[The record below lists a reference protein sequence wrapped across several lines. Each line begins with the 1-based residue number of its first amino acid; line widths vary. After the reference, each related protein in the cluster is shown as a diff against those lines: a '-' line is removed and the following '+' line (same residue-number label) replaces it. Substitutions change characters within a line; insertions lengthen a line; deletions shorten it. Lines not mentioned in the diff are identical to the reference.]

1 MRAPDRRR
9 KRRVRRPTGSDSVSR
24 GRFIVVEG
32 AEGVGKSTQV
42 GRLAAFLEQAG
53 LPVVCGREPGQTSV
67 GEGIRELLLHGNR
80 STLPPHTELHLI
92 LAARAAYVAE
102 IVEPALAAGKW
113 VVSDRFDL
121 STFAYQGYGTGID
134 AGRIASMN
142 HDVTSGLT
150 PDLYLVLDLSVEE
163 GMARRAGED
172 RDWDRFESAGLAFL
186 RRVRRGYV
194 ELTQS
199 RENAVLVPAAGAPG
213 EVEERIRREVVGA
226 FPETF
231 GGERV

>member
-1 MRAPDRRR
+1 M
-9 KRRVRRPTGSDSVSR
+9 SR

-42 GRLAAFLEQAG
+42 RRLAAFLERAG
-53 LPVVCGREPGQTSV
+53 LPVVRGREPGQTSV
-67 GEGIRELLLHGNR
+67 GEGIRELLLHGTR
-80 STLPPHTELHLI
+80 SPLPPRTELHLI

-134 AGRIASMN
+134 AERIASMN
-142 HDVTSGLT
+142 HDVTSGLA
-150 PDLYLVLDLSVEE
+150 PDLYLVLDLTVEE
-163 GMARRAGED
+163 SMARRAGEE
-172 RDWDRFESAGLAFL
+172 RSWDRFESAGPAFL
-186 RRVRRGYV
+186 RRVRSGYLDLA
-194 ELTQS
+194 ES
-199 RENAVLVPAAGAPG
+199 RENAVLVPAAGTPG
-213 EVEERIRREVVGA
+213 EVEERIRGEIVGA

-231 GGERV
+231 RDGGVW

>member
-1 MRAPDRRR
+1 M
-9 KRRVRRPTGSDSVSR
+9 
-24 GRFIVVEG
+24 VEG

-42 GRLAAFLEQAG
+42 RRLAAFLERAG

-80 STLPPHTELHLI
+80 SPLPPRTELHLI

-134 AGRIASMN
+134 GERIASMN

-150 PDLYLVLDLSVEE
+150 PDLYLVLDLPVEE
-163 GMARRAGED
+163 ARARRAGEE
-172 RDWDRFESAGLAFL
+172 RSWDRFESAGLAFL
-186 RRVRRGYV
+186 RRVRRGYL
-194 ELTQS
+194 ELTES
-199 RENAVLVPAAGAPG
+199 RENAVLVPAAGTPG
-213 EVEERIRREVVGA
+213 EVEERIRGEIVGA

-231 GGERV
+231 RDGGV

>member
-1 MRAPDRRR
+1 MN
-9 KRRVRRPTGSDSVSR
+9 R

-32 AEGVGKSTQV
+32 TEGVGKSTQV
-42 GRLAAFLEQAG
+42 RRLAAFLEDAG
-53 LPVVCGREPGQTSV
+53 LPVVTGREPGQTSV
-67 GEGIRELLLHGNR
+67 GEGIRELLLHGSR
-80 STLPPHTELHLI
+80 SPIPPRTELHLI

-134 AGRIASMN
+134 TKRIAAMN
-142 HDVTSGLT
+142 HDVTSGLE

-172 RDWDRFESAGLAFL
+172 RDWDRFETAGLAFL

-194 ELTQS
+194 ELAETRQ
-199 RENAVLVPAAGAPG
+199 NAVLVPAAGTPE
-213 EVEERIRREVVGA
+213 EVGERIRGEVVRA
-226 FPETF
+226 FPDTF
-231 GGERV
+231 DVGP

>member
-1 MRAPDRRR
+1 MN
-9 KRRVRRPTGSDSVSR
+9 R

-32 AEGVGKSTQV
+32 TEGVGKSTQV
-42 GRLAAFLEQAG
+42 RRLAAFLEDAG
-53 LPVVCGREPGQTSV
+53 LPVVPGREPGQTSV
-67 GEGIRELLLHGNR
+67 GEGIRELLLHGSR
-80 STLPPHTELHLI
+80 SPIPPWTELHLI

-134 AGRIASMN
+134 PERIAAMN
-142 HDVTSGLT
+142 HDVTSGLE

-172 RDWDRFESAGLAFL
+172 RDWDRFETAGLAFL

-194 ELTQS
+194 ELAETRQ
-199 RENAVLVPAAGAPG
+199 NAVLVPAAGTPE
-213 EVEERIRREVVGA
+213 EVGERIRGEVVRA
-226 FPETF
+226 FPDTF
-231 GGERV
+231 GVGP